1 MSYKEF
7 RTCVRTVR
15 NSKKGE
21 GVIHMEK
28 EKLKELVE
36 KLKDDD
42 EYIPFF
48 RGMLE
53 SHLKEYDNQKRK

>member
-1 MSYKEF
+1 
-7 RTCVRTVR
+7 
-15 NSKKGE
+15 
-21 GVIHMEK
+21 MEK